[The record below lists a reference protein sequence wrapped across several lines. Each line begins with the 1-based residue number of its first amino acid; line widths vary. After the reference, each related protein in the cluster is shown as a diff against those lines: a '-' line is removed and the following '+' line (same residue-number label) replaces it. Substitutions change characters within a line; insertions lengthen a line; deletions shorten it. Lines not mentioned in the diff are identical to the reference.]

1 MHRVI
6 RNGLMPA
13 SNNAQLTHARPV
25 SLQNLSRLMEERVAT
40 ETNRI
45 RVPADCTA
53 ERAFSP
59 FDAARFGHL
68 SEPEI
73 LARIGA
79 LLASAMI
86 RSGRLG
92 RPTTQRP
99 IGATSAAAPVVDAL
113 EMVRDPMARM
123 VARYLRISG
132 PATPVAIA
140 FALGIKR
147 RTLARKLHLLR
158 AGGLCVVTGRTR
170 TARYGLRTD
179 FAAN

>member
-1 MHRVI
+1 
-6 RNGLMPA
+6 
-13 SNNAQLTHARPV
+13 
-25 SLQNLSRLMEERVAT
+25 MEGRVAT

-86 RSGRLG
+86 RSGWRG

-99 IGATSAAAPVVDAL
+99 IGATSAASPVVDPVEL
-113 EMVRDPMARM
+113 VRDPMARM
-123 VARYLRISG
+123 VARYLRIAG
-132 PATPVAIA
+132 PATPVEIGL
-140 FALGIKR
+140 ALGIKR
-147 RTLARKLHLLR
+147 RTLARKLYLLR
-158 AGGLCVVTGRTR
+158 TGGLCVVTGRTR
-170 TARYGLRTD
+170 TTRYGLRKD
-179 FAAN
+179 FVAN